1 MGAHAES
8 RRLPFPQKM
17 ADEEENLVDYEEEAL
32 DEKAD
37 AGDAKEIKK
46 YVFCAHSLFSCRGAV
61 GWYDFS
67 AFREALPWD
76 SAGPLGLSA
85 LGLSDH

>member
-37 AGDAKEIKK
+37 GGDAKEIKK
-46 YVFCAHSLFSCRGAV
+46 YVCVCACAYVCVCVPTRFGAGGRG
-61 GWYDFS
+61 
-67 AFREALPWD
+67 
-76 SAGPLGLSA
+76 
-85 LGLSDH
+85 